1 MSLRTFDPKRY
12 VISFAGI
19 LLNRGVSDGT
29 LLSITSTTPGFSS
42 KASVDGPVTRSR
54 SHDKRKTATLTLM
67 CTSEVNDRL
76 SALYN
81 ADRDPAQPNG
91 RGVGAFYVQDL
102 AGTTV
107 LSCPK
112 AYIAN
117 DPDLTLEATAST
129 REWTFELS
137 EVVNMVHG
145 SVADD

>member
-1 MSLRTFDPKRY
+1 MSKTYDPKRY
-12 VISFAGI
+12 AISFAGI
-19 LLNRGVSDGT
+19 LLNKGVSDGT
-29 LLSITSTTPGFSS
+29 LLTIASVTPGFSS
-42 KASVDGPVTRSR
+42 KVSVDGPVTRTR

-67 CTSEVNDRL
+67 QSSEVNDRL

-91 RGVGAFYVQDL
+91 RGVGAFRVQDL
-102 AGTTV
+102 SGTTV
-107 LSCPK
+107 LTCSK
-112 AYIAN
+112 AWISD

-137 EVVNMVHG
+137 EVVDPIHG